1 LPFNRK
7 NLFYEVSRSAWDQG
21 RISSSTQVRYRD
33 AEAASD
39 NAHDIADYIIRFRP
53 EAARRNQENG
63 INTKSVTGVIYCRY
77 VYSVSLFVIAHR

>member
-1 LPFNRK
+1 
-7 NLFYEVSRSAWDQG
+7 VSRSAWDQG